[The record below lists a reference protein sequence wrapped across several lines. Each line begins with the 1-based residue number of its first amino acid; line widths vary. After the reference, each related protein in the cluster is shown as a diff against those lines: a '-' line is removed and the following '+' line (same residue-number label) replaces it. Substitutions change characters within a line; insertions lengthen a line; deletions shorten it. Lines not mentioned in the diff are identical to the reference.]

1 MNLFHIGEE
10 SARFRIA
17 QVSGLRNTGYG
28 VRSVYLRWQSAGFA
42 SKLRSLP
49 LKFRFRC
56 NSEIRRR
63 ISPLRLIDPEE
74 IEIAQNCSACA
85 GNDL

>member
-1 MNLFHIGEE
+1 VGSHK
-10 SARFRIA
+10 S
-17 QVSGLRNTGYG
+17 SGLRNTGYG

-74 IEIAQNCSACA
+74 IEIALNCSACA
-85 GNDL
+85 YTDL

>member
-1 MNLFHIGEE
+1 MG
-10 SARFRIA
+10 SDKS
-17 QVSGLRNTGYG
+17 SGLRNTGYG
-28 VRSVYLRWQSAGFA
+28 VRSVYLRRQNAGFA

-74 IEIAQNCSACA
+74 IEIALNCSARA
-85 GNDL
+85 YTDL